1 MVMSIIIAIVG
12 GIILAVSYL
21 VFEADTIMQIIA
33 LLAGWGCLIFAG
45 LCFIY
50 WIFTTLKDKVGG
62 NSSHSSSY
70 HNSYSNRHSSSYSSS
85 QSYNDSTSSN
95 LKRPDESLEVNIARS
110 IDHYLPANTPSTNIR
125 CRIYGNTISIS
136 GCICLWHSSDL
147 NRLSSS
153 ISNGIN
159 AALESA
165 SSQGYDIYDLND
177 IDTSSLEISAVND

>member
-1 MVMSIIIAIVG
+1 MIMSIIIAIVG
-12 GIILAVSYL
+12 GIILAFGYL
-21 VFEADTIMQIIA
+21 VFEPDTIIQIIA

-70 HNSYSNRHSSSYSSS
+70 HSSYSNRYSSS
-85 QSYNDSTSSN
+85 QNYNDSTSSN
-95 LKRPDESLEVNIARS
+95 LKRPDESLEINIARS
-110 IDHYLPANTPSTNIR
+110 IDNHLPANTPSTNIS

-153 ISNGIN
+153 ISSGIN
-159 AALESA
+159 AALERA

-177 IDTSSLEISAVND
+177 IDTSGLEISAVND

>member
-1 MVMSIIIAIVG
+1 MIMSIIIAIVG
-12 GIILAVSYL
+12 GIILAFGYL
-21 VFEADTIMQIIA
+21 VFEPDTIIQIIA

-50 WIFTTLKDKVGG
+50 WIFTTLKDNVGG

-70 HNSYSNRHSSSYSSS
+70 HSSYSNRHSSS

-95 LKRPDESLEVNIARS
+95 LKRPDGSLEIDIARS
-110 IDHYLPANTPSTNIR
+110 IDNHLPANTPSTNIS

-153 ISNGIN
+153 ISSGIN
-159 AALESA
+159 AALERA

-177 IDTSSLEISAVND
+177 IDTSGLEISAVND

>member
-1 MVMSIIIAIVG
+1 MIMSIIIAIVG
-12 GIILAVSYL
+12 GIILAFGYL
-21 VFEADTIMQIIA
+21 VFEPDTIIQIIA

-50 WIFTTLKDKVGG
+50 WIFTTIKDNVGG

-70 HNSYSNRHSSSYSSS
+70 HNSYSNRHSSS

-95 LKRPDESLEVNIARS
+95 LKRPDESLEINIARS
-110 IDHYLPANTPSTNIR
+110 IDNHLPANTPSTNIR

-159 AALESA
+159 AALERA

>member
-1 MVMSIIIAIVG
+1 MIMSIIIAIVG
-12 GIILAVSYL
+12 GIILAFGYL
-21 VFEADTIMQIIA
+21 VFEPDTIIQIIA

-70 HNSYSNRHSSSYSSS
+70 HNSYSNRHSSS

-95 LKRPDESLEVNIARS
+95 LKRPDESLEINIARS
-110 IDHYLPANTPSTNIR
+110 IDNHLPANTPSTNIS

-159 AALESA
+159 AALERA
-165 SSQGYDIYDLND
+165 SSQGYDIYDLNN

>member
-1 MVMSIIIAIVG
+1 MIMSIIIAIVG
-12 GIILAVSYL
+12 GIILAFGYL
-21 VFEADTIMQIIA
+21 VFEPDTIIQIIV

-50 WIFTTLKDKVGG
+50 WIFTTLKDNVGG

-70 HNSYSNRHSSSYSSS
+70 HNSYSNRHSSS

-95 LKRPDESLEVNIARS
+95 LKRPDESLEINIARS
-110 IDHYLPANTPSTNIR
+110 IDNHLPANTPSTNIR

-159 AALESA
+159 AALERA

-177 IDTSSLEISAVND
+177 IDTSGLEISAVND

>member
-1 MVMSIIIAIVG
+1 MIMSIIIAIVG
-12 GIILAVSYL
+12 GIILAFGYL
-21 VFEADTIMQIIA
+21 VFEPDTIIQIIA

-50 WIFTTLKDKVGG
+50 WIFTTIKDNVGG

-70 HNSYSNRHSSSYSSS
+70 HNSYSNRHSSS

-95 LKRPDESLEVNIARS
+95 LKRPDESLEINIARS
-110 IDHYLPANTPSTNIR
+110 IDNHLPANTPSTNIS

-153 ISNGIN
+153 ISSGIN
-159 AALESA
+159 AALERA
-165 SSQGYDIYDLND
+165 SSQGYDIFDLN
-177 IDTSSLEISAVND
+177 SLVHVRDKSASESV